1 MCDYILSI
9 LFVFTSITISFIC
22 YKFHA
27 WDIYEIC
34 FIVLGFIFTILLRRQ
49 SKKRNAITVFIII
62 FIKPFLVL
70 ADQLYDGMSLL
81 MGVPVDI
88 LFTGI
93 GLLIGFIISK
103 LFLFIFEKIKNKI
116 TKWK

>member
-1 MCDYILSI
+1 MRDLIISI
-9 LFVFTSITISFIC
+9 VFVFTSIVASFIC

-34 FIVLGFIFTILLRRQ
+34 FIVLGFIFTILLRSQ
-49 SKKRNAITVFIII
+49 SKKRNAITVCIII

-103 LFLFIFEKIKNKI
+103 LFLYILNKVKNKNI
-116 TKWK
+116 SQK

>member
-1 MCDYILSI
+1 MSDYIKSTVCVLISI
-9 LFVFTSITISFIC
+9 VISFIC
-22 YKFHA
+22 YRFHA

-34 FIVLGFIFTILLRRQ
+34 FIVLGLIFTIVLRKQ
-49 SKKRNAITVFIII
+49 SKKRNVITVCIILL
-62 FIKPFLVL
+62 IKPFLVL

-93 GLLIGFIISK
+93 GLLIGFIIAK
-103 LFLFIFEKIKNKI
+103 LFLYIFGKIKNKSF
-116 TKWK
+116 KRK